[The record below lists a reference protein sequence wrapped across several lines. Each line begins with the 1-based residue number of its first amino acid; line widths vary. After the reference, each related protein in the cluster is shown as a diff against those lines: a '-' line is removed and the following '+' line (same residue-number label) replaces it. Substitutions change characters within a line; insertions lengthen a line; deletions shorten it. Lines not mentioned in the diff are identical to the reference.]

1 MPVEIRE
8 LVIRAVIDDDADG
21 DDKSEKVGMGDSQ
34 PSEAFMQACVQ
45 QVLAILKSSGER

>member
-1 MPVEIRE
+1 MPVELRE

-21 DDKSEKVGMGDSQ
+21 DEEAGPADNGQ
-34 PSEAFMQACVQ
+34 PSEALMQACVQ